1 LAAWGVYLGTV
12 FGLRAIWT
20 HGLEALDGAAFRA
33 AYPSQR
39 WLPTLH
45 ALLSWPAFL
54 IALLG
59 GPLLAKHLH
68 GEALALS
75 VGTWYTTS
83 ALNLFN
89 GLFELLSGTGP
100 TYGVL
105 IKHHG
110 KQGYL
115 HGPAVRRLGA
125 VRVLISAAIAAG
137 TGLVAG

>member
-12 FGLRAIWT
+12 FGLRACLT
-20 HGLEALDGAAFRA
+20 RGLEALDDDAFRA
-33 AYPSQR
+33 AHPHQR

-54 IALLG
+54 IAPLA
-59 GPLLAKHLH
+59 GPLLAKGIH
-68 GEALALS
+68 GDTLTMC
-75 VGTWYTTS
+75 VGAWYTVS
-83 ALNLFN
+83 GLNLFN
-89 GLFELLSGTGP
+89 GLVELLSGTCP

-105 IKHHG
+105 LKRHD

-125 VRVLISAAIAAG
+125 VRILLSVAIGLGA
-137 TGLVAG
+137 GLVMR